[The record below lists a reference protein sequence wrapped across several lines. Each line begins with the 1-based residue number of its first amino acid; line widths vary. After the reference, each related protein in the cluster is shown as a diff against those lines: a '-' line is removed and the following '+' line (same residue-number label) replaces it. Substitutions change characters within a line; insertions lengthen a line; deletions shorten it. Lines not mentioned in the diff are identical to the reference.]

1 MRHRYSSD
9 TNVNVGREAEMTT
22 RRKMAMKGHPLTNNE
37 AAVRDHKP
45 LPAVSEPI
53 GRVITCRDCGESGTR
68 AGGLQKVGDDYLCNN
83 RKACAILTRQKTL
96 LMGQRKVK

>member
-1 MRHRYSSD
+1 
-9 TNVNVGREAEMTT
+9 MTI
-22 RRKMAMKGHPLTNNE
+22 RRRMAMKGHPLTNNE

-45 LPAVSEPI
+45 ILAPRQQ
-53 GRVITCRDCGESGTR
+53 GRVITCRDCGESGTK

>member
-1 MRHRYSSD
+1 
-9 TNVNVGREAEMTT
+9 MTI
-22 RRKMAMKGHPLTNNE
+22 RRRMAMKGHPLTNNE

-45 LPAVSEPI
+45 ILAPRQQ
-53 GRVITCRDCGESGTR
+53 GRVITCRDCGESGTK

-96 LMGQRKVK
+96 MMGQRKVK